1 MNDEL
6 AERLIKLID
15 KQQEEFDAFTE
26 RLGDEAAAL
35 HRETCPNPKG
45 SPCEQGFMRIYLEAW
60 QARTAEKQG
69 KSQVSI
75 VTVSKQDLINMG
87 IIEEEEK
94 EQKSNGRFP
103 GFYM

>member
-1 MNDEL
+1 MNDEV
-6 AERLIKLID
+6 AERLLKLID
-15 KQQEEFDAFTE
+15 KQQEEFQAFTE
-26 RLGDEAAAL
+26 KLRDEAAAL

-60 QARTAEKQG
+60 QARNAEKQE
-69 KSQVSI
+69 KAQVSVMVI
-75 VTVSKQDLINMG
+75 SKQDLINMG
-87 IIEEEEK
+87 IIEEEEE